1 MVPRGFLGHKTSP
14 PPASTVHQ
22 PLCACRRHAIHP
34 ASSAHARKFKK
45 SQPTT
50 WFPKDRLP
58 DAQIRPK
65 HIAIPPITDCGPPL
79 CHSHPIS
86 SSICLPGLG
95 DRSPTAGHASPPREA
110 QARARERTP
119 SVPTLT
125 TTTSTFPVPVRR
137 MPRASNSAKRQ
148 QGANNQRDTRHEGGL
163 VGPGK
168 RIPKQQK
175 SHQQLAAL
183 DQRPTAAVVD
193 NAAPAAVPQAN
204 NNNNITTAANAFPA
218 LPDDNNNTMAAESQ
232 RRGSLGGAYSE
243 SESAESLAFPPLQSA
258 HEENHRQI
266 NVNDAKN
273 TNVHRDPGPVE
284 YALTVLKS
292 CPIYDTIAILIILM
306 QLSPAFLAIV
316 YMLFTLLTF
325 VPPVT
330 TSSGLTIA
338 DIFDGNQGTPSLTT
352 LVCMDVA
359 VLGIWLF
366 LWAPMQQFIL
376 DLAQVVISLTL
387 GGGGS
392 SRTST
397 SNSIFLCVA
406 IIGASQWTRQA
417 RWNGLSHLS
426 TLFGTNRFFPT
437 SHGGPIEHTVRAFEK
452 KGPYGWGLVRYIRE
466 WERRDLQSQSQLD
479 PEAGKTVSFS
489 DSCSD
494 AALMAADSD
503 AHLQTSAGTKR
514 RKQSAQPLWAALAST
529 KIVMYELSHAA
540 SESAGSN
547 ATDIHN
553 LGNAP
558 FNTQPEQIWICYI
571 GSDEFCFNTNF
582 PDDETAGTPGPF
594 YVRVNNAKWQP
605 TRIIPIEGTEE
616 DKHQGTR
623 DIYGL
628 TPLSN
633 YACEFVSTRTDQANA
648 KSRDPEAPAKAAPNN
663 QRVNNVRHDS
673 PVTTLRASIAAAE
686 IKLADEK
693 ARLKA
698 ARKENNRRVNAAKKE
713 VEKLTAAV
721 QSAGGDDDKLKQKVA
736 QNKIQ
741 EKRAEESIAQL
752 EAELK
757 ELEAIPEE
765 LLAEYRSKQ
774 STWKCEKARYEEAR
788 SAFKSFNATLESEL
802 KVLKDEQTSLQ
813 AKQKKVE
820 SRINKVKE
828 EHKRITDANAQGL
841 GEAERRRQNRATLEA
856 DIATAERHL
865 TDRINSVRSMNM
877 AKQAQISDMSNQ
889 IHAYLSSVQE
899 DMAYGHA
906 AAVAGGQY
914 PQASN
919 ASTGWGMPPVGA
931 TAAAAAVNST
941 FANAPAQTLWP
952 AATAAASGSS
962 SLGPQTGPAALLPP
976 PPIGGPFS
984 NPLQQ
989 QQQSQQAAIG
999 TPAQQRKARD
1009 RSSSMLSDISGF
1021 TESTDEDERERLE
1034 RERLAISYGQN
1045 HQHQHSNAN
1054 TIFGT
1059 PGSMRGAP
1067 PGFGFPTR
1075 QQRLAGNNGTFG
1087 PIGGGSSSGF
1097 NGFTSGTALGSGS
1110 GSGSGTGSAVVSV
1123 GSVGSGFASG
1133 GSASGSG
1140 VDSGR
1145 SSVRSAGDSAGSG
1158 SAEGSS
1164 KDPGSPSDR

>member
-1 MVPRGFLGHKTSP
+1 
-14 PPASTVHQ
+14 
-22 PLCACRRHAIHP
+22 
-34 ASSAHARKFKK
+34 
-45 SQPTT
+45 
-50 WFPKDRLP
+50 
-58 DAQIRPK
+58 
-65 HIAIPPITDCGPPL
+65 
-79 CHSHPIS
+79 
-86 SSICLPGLG
+86 
-95 DRSPTAGHASPPREA
+95 
-110 QARARERTP
+110 
-119 SVPTLT
+119 
-125 TTTSTFPVPVRR
+125 

-193 NAAPAAVPQAN
+193 NAAPAAVTQAN
-204 NNNNITTAANAFPA
+204 NNNNNNNTTAANAFPA
-218 LPDDNNNTMAAESQ
+218 LPDDNNTMAAESL

-243 SESAESLAFPPLQSA
+243 SESAESLAFPPLQSS

-452 KGPYGWGLVRYIRE
+452 KGPYGWVRSVLAIHILTQGLVRYIRE
-466 WERRDLQSQSQLD
+466 WYLRRERRDLQSQSQLD

-503 AHLQTSAGTKR
+503 AHLQTSVGTVSNKQR
-514 RKQSAQPLWAALAST
+514 RKQSAQVRIRQPLWAALAST
-529 KIVMYELSHAA
+529 KIVMVKEYELSHAA

-571 GSDEFCFNTNF
+571 GSDEVCFNTSYFPDF
-582 PDDETAGTPGPF
+582 PDDETVDEAGTPGVSIAKPF

-623 DIYGL
+623 WTGDIYGL

-633 YACEFVSTRTDQANA
+633 YACEFVSTRTDQVIYKANVRTVQA

-713 VEKLTAAV
+713 IEKLTAAV

-765 LLAEYRSKQ
+765 LLAKYRSKQ

-788 SAFKSFNATLESEL
+788 SAFKSFNAALESEL

-813 AKQKKVE
+813 AKQKKIE

-865 TDRINSVRSMNM
+865 TDRINSVRSMNI
-877 AKQAQISDMSNQ
+877 AKQAQISDMSSQ

-962 SLGPQTGPAALLPP
+962 SLGPQPGSAALLPP

-999 TPAQQRKARD
+999 TPAQQRKARG

-1034 RERLAISYGQN
+1034 RERLALSYGQN

-1087 PIGGGSSSGF
+1087 PIGRGLSSGS
-1097 NGFTSGTALGSGS
+1097 NGFTSGIALGSGS

>member
-1 MVPRGFLGHKTSP
+1 MPR
-14 PPASTVHQ
+14 
-22 PLCACRRHAIHP
+22 
-34 ASSAHARKFKK
+34 
-45 SQPTT
+45 
-50 WFPKDRLP
+50 
-58 DAQIRPK
+58 
-65 HIAIPPITDCGPPL
+65 
-79 CHSHPIS
+79 S
-86 SSICLPGLG
+86 SS
-95 DRSPTAGHASPPREA
+95 
-110 QARARERTP
+110 
-119 SVPTLT
+119 
-125 TTTSTFPVPVRR
+125 
-137 MPRASNSAKRQ
+137 SAKRQ
-148 QGANNQRDTRHEGGL
+148 QGAKDQRDTRHEGGI

-183 DQRPTAAVVD
+183 DQRSAAAAVVD
-193 NAAPAAVPQAN
+193 NAVPAAVPQQN
-204 NNNNITTAANAFPA
+204 NNNNNNNTNNTTATNAFPV
-218 LPDDNNNTMAAESQ
+218 LPDDNNNTMAAESL

-352 LVCMDVA
+352 LACMDVA

-397 SNSIFLCVA
+397 SNTIFLCVT

-417 RWNGLSHLS
+417 RWNGLTHLS

-437 SHGGPIEHTVRAFEK
+437 SRGDPIEHTVRAFEK
-452 KGPYGWGLVRYIRE
+452 KGPYGWVRSVLAIHILTQGLVRCIRE
-466 WERRDLQSQSQLD
+466 WYLRRERRDLQSQSQLD

-503 AHLQTSAGTKR
+503 AHLQTSAGTVSNKKR
-514 RKQSAQPLWAALAST
+514 RKQSAQVRIRQPLWAALAST
-529 KIVMYELSHAA
+529 KIVMVKEYELSHAA

-571 GSDEFCFNTNF
+571 GSDEVCFNTSYFPDF
-582 PDDETAGTPGPF
+582 PDDDTVDEAGTPGVSIAKPF

-616 DKHQGTR
+616 DRHQGTR
-623 DIYGL
+623 WTGDIYGL

-633 YACEFVSTRTDQANA
+633 YACEFVSTRTDQVIYKANVRTVQA
-648 KSRDPEAPAKAAPNN
+648 KSRDPEAPAKAPTNN

-673 PVTTLRASIAAAE
+673 PVTTLRASIASAE
-686 IKLADEK
+686 TKLADEK
-693 ARLKA
+693 ARLKSV
-698 ARKENNRRVNAAKKE
+698 RKENNRKVNAAKKE
-713 VEKLTAAV
+713 IEKLTAAV

-765 LLAEYRSKQ
+765 LLVEYRSKE
-774 STWKCEKARYEEAR
+774 STWKSEKARFEEAR
-788 SAFKSFNATLESEL
+788 SAFTGFKATLESEV
-802 KVLKDEQTSLQ
+802 KVLKDERSSLQ
-813 AKQKKVE
+813 AKQKKIE

-856 DIATAERHL
+856 DIATAEKHL
-865 TDRINSVRSMNM
+865 TDRINSVRSMNI
-877 AKQAQISDMSNQ
+877 AKQQQIGEMSSQ
-889 IHAYLSSVQE
+889 LQAYLASVQE
-899 DMAYGHA
+899 DMAYAHSHA

-919 ASTGWGMPPVGA
+919 AATGWGLPPGA

-952 AATAAASGSS
+952 VATGATSGSS
-962 SLGPQTGPAALLPP
+962 SFGPQRSAALLPP

-989 QQQSQQAAIG
+989 QQHSQQAVIG
-999 TPAQQRKARD
+999 TPAQQRKARG

-1021 TESTDEDERERLE
+1021 TESTDEDERERFE
-1034 RERLAISYGQN
+1034 RERLALSYGHSN
-1045 HQHQHSNAN
+1045 QHQHNYAN
-1054 TIFGT
+1054 TIFAT

-1087 PIGGGSSSGF
+1087 PIGPGSSSGSGS
-1097 NGFTSGTALGSGS
+1097 NGFNSGTAL

-1123 GSVGSGFASG
+1123 GSGSGSLS
-1133 GSASGSG
+1133 GSALGSG

>member
-1 MVPRGFLGHKTSP
+1 MPRG
-14 PPASTVHQ
+14 
-22 PLCACRRHAIHP
+22 
-34 ASSAHARKFKK
+34 SS
-45 SQPTT
+45 
-50 WFPKDRLP
+50 
-58 DAQIRPK
+58 
-65 HIAIPPITDCGPPL
+65 
-79 CHSHPIS
+79 
-86 SSICLPGLG
+86 
-95 DRSPTAGHASPPREA
+95 
-110 QARARERTP
+110 
-119 SVPTLT
+119 
-125 TTTSTFPVPVRR
+125 
-137 MPRASNSAKRQ
+137 SAKRQ

-168 RIPKQQK
+168 RVPKQQK

-193 NAAPAAVPQAN
+193 NAAPAAAVPQIN
-204 NNNNITTAANAFPA
+204 NNTNNATTANAFPA
-218 LPDDNNNTMAAESQ
+218 LPDDNNNTMAAESL

-284 YALTVLKS
+284 YALTVLRS

-352 LVCMDVA
+352 LACMDVA

-397 SNSIFLCVA
+397 SNTIFLCVT

-417 RWNGLSHLS
+417 RWNGLTRLT
-426 TLFGTNRFFPT
+426 TLFGTNRFIPT
-437 SHGGPIEHTVRAFEK
+437 SHGDPIEHTVRAFEK
-452 KGPYGWGLVRYIRE
+452 KGPYGWVRSVLAIHILTQGLVRYIRE
-466 WERRDLQSQSQLD
+466 WYLRRERRDLQSQSQLD

-503 AHLQTSAGTKR
+503 AHLQTSAGTVSNKKR
-514 RKQSAQPLWAALAST
+514 RKQSAQVRIRQPLWAALAST
-529 KIVMYELSHAA
+529 KIVMVKEYELSHAA

-571 GSDEFCFNTNF
+571 GSDEVCFNTSYFPDF
-582 PDDETAGTPGPF
+582 PDDETMDEAGTPSVSIAKPF

-616 DKHQGTR
+616 DRHQGTR
-623 DIYGL
+623 WTGDIYGL

-633 YACEFVSTRTDQANA
+633 YACEFVSTRTDQVIYKANVRTVQA
-648 KSRDPEAPAKAAPNN
+648 KSRDPEAPAKAPANN

-693 ARLKA
+693 ARLKT

-713 VEKLTAAV
+713 IEKLTAAV

-774 STWKCEKARYEEAR
+774 STWKSEKARYEEAR
-788 SAFKSFNATLESEL
+788 SAFKSFKASLESEV
-802 KVLKDEQTSLQ
+802 KVLKDEKTSLQ
-813 AKQKKVE
+813 AKKKKIE
-820 SRINKVKE
+820 SRISKVKE
-828 EHKRITDANAQGL
+828 EHKRITDANVQGL

-865 TDRINSVRSMNM
+865 TDRINSVRSMNI
-877 AKQAQISDMSNQ
+877 AKQGQISDLSSQ
-889 IHAYLSSVQE
+889 LHAYLASVQE
-899 DMAYGHA
+899 DMAYAHGHA

-919 ASTGWGMPPVGA
+919 AATGWGMPPGA
-931 TAAAAAVNST
+931 TAAAAAANST

-952 AATAAASGSS
+952 AATAAASA
-962 SLGPQTGPAALLPP
+962 SLGPQTGSAALLPP

-989 QQQSQQAAIG
+989 HQHSQQPAIG
-999 TPAQQRKARD
+999 TPAQQRKARG
-1009 RSSSMLSDISGF
+1009 RSSSMLSDVSGF

-1034 RERLAISYGQN
+1034 RERFALSYGHS
-1045 HQHQHSNAN
+1045 HQHQHSSAN
-1054 TIFGT
+1054 TIFAT

-1075 QQRLAGNNGTFG
+1075 QQRLVGNNGTFG
-1087 PIGGGSSSGF
+1087 PIGPSTSSGSGP
-1097 NGFTSGTALGSGS
+1097 NGFNSGTVLGSGS
-1110 GSGSGTGSAVVSV
+1110 GSGSGSAVVSV
-1123 GSVGSGFASG
+1123 GSGSGSLS
-1133 GSASGSG
+1133 GSALGSG
-1140 VDSGR
+1140 IDSGR
-1145 SSVRSAGDSAGSG
+1145 SSVRSARDSAGSG

-1164 KDPGSPSDR
+1164 KDPGSPNDR